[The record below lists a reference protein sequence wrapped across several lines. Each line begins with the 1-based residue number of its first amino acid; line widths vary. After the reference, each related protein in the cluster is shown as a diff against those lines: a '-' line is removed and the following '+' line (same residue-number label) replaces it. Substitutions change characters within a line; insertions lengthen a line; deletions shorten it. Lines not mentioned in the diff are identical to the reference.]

1 MNKGIKYGL
10 VGVVVLVCGA
20 LAYNAFVPRENE
32 ELKKAPEGKQKG
44 GDKTLSVR
52 AVVLDYQRLSDGLS
66 MSGSLVPDEEV
77 SLSFE
82 TSGKITGIFFKEG
95 SHVEKGQLL
104 AKIND
109 APLQADLR
117 RKEAQLRLVQ
127 DRLYRTKA
135 LLEKE
140 AVSKEAFQEAEANL
154 SALRAEI
161 DGVKAEIAQTELR
174 APFSGFIG
182 LRQVSVGAFATTQ
195 TAVAMLTKRSPL
207 KVEFSVPERYAGM
220 LPDGAA
226 LEFTV
231 EGDLAPRKARVYAS
245 DSRVDDVTRTF
256 TVRALYDNSD
266 GKLVP
271 GRYANVRLTTQEFER
286 TLAVPSEAIVS
297 EMGIDKVFVCRGG
310 KAEPVEISKGLRTDA
325 LVQVLRGLNV
335 GDTVITSGTM
345 QLRAGQ
351 KVSVTVTRSAG
362 ELSDKSDP
370 SNESDPSNKVD
381 SSAQPDG
388 SDSSDGSD
396 RVR

>member
-1 MNKGIKYGL
+1 MNKPTKYGII
-10 VGVVVLVCGA
+10 GIVVAACAA
-20 LAYNAFVPRENE
+20 LAYNTFMPKENAD
-32 ELKKAPEGKQKG
+32 LKDAPKTSKSKQGKP
-44 GDKTLSVR
+44 LNVR
-52 AVVLDYQRLSDGLS
+52 AVVIQQQVLTDELS

-82 TSGKITGIFFKEG
+82 TSGKITDIFFKEG
-95 SHVEKGQLL
+95 SMVEKGQLL

-109 APLQADLR
+109 GPLQAELR
-117 RKEAQLRLVQ
+117 RKEAQLRLMQ
-127 DRLYRTKA
+127 DRVFRAKA

-154 SALRAEI
+154 SALKAEI

-174 APFSGFIG
+174 APFSGVIG

-207 KVEFSVPERYAGM
+207 KVEFSVPERYAGT

-231 EGDLAPRKARVYAS
+231 EGDLTPRKAKVYAS
-245 DSRVDDVTRTF
+245 DSRVDENTRTF
-256 TVRALYDNSD
+256 TVRALYDNIG

-271 GRYANVRLTTQEFER
+271 GRYVNVNLTTREY
-286 TLAVPSEAIVS
+286 TNAMAVPSEAIVS
-297 EMGIDKVFVCRGG
+297 EMGIDKVYLYRGG
-310 KAEPVEISKGLRTDA
+310 KAEPVEITKGLRTDA
-325 LVQVLRGLNV
+325 QVQVLRGLNV

-351 KVSVTVTRSAG
+351 AVSVQVQQR
-362 ELSDKSDP
+362 DI
-370 SNESDPSNKVD
+370 
-381 SSAQPDG
+381 
-388 SDSSDGSD
+388 
-396 RVR
+396 